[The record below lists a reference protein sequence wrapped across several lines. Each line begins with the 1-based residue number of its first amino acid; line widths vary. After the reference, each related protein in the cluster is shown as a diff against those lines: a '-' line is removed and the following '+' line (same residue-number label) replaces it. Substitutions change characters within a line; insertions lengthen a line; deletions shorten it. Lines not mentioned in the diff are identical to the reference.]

1 MVTLAKIGIV
11 VAMLGIIASLG
22 SGLVF
27 LMRDR
32 SQSRRTLNALTV
44 RIALS
49 VGLFLLILL
58 AVATGFIEPNAGPI
72 ASGQGAD

>member
-11 VAMLGIIASLG
+11 VALLGIIASLG

-44 RIALS
+44 RIGLS
-49 VGLFLLILL
+49 VALFLLILL
-58 AVATGFIEPNAGPI
+58 GVATGFIEPNAGPI
-72 ASGQGAD
+72 ASGQ

>member
-1 MVTLAKIGIV
+1 MVLFAKITIV
-11 VAMLGIIASLG
+11 VVMLGIIASLG

-44 RIALS
+44 RIGLS
-49 VGLFLLILL
+49 VALFLLIVLGL
-58 AVATGFIEPNAGPI
+58 ATGFIEPNASPLGTTP
-72 ASGQGAD
+72 AD

>member
-1 MVTLAKIGIV
+1 MVLLAKIAIV
-11 VAMLGIIASLG
+11 VVMLGIIASLG

-44 RIALS
+44 RIGLS
-49 VGLFLLILL
+49 VTLFLLILL
-58 AVATGFIEPNAGPI
+58 GLATGFIEPNGSPLGAGP
-72 ASGQGAD
+72 AG